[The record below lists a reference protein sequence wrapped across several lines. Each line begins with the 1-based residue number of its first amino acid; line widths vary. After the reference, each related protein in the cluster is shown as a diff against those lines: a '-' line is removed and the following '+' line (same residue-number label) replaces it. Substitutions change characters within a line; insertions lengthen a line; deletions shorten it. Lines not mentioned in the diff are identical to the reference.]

1 MEIKD
6 KKNNFFFKKLKWRED
21 GECRRHGWNHL
32 PISIVS
38 EDQEGTRH
46 CVKSE
51 MSMCRGCGYLQRG
64 EEEAR
69 MKKWKHILRPYLQP
83 ALFHVVV
90 ANALW
95 LFALK

>member
-1 MEIKD
+1 ME
-6 KKNNFFFKKLKWRED
+6 

-69 MKKWKHILRPYLQP
+69 MKK
-83 ALFHVVV
+83 
-90 ANALW
+90 
-95 LFALK
+95 